1 MSGGST
7 WATHSTHLC
16 GEDVRVRATP
26 GGGTKT
32 RCKVVEDPQRK
43 PSLTLLDP
51 ADVPALMGRKPACRA
66 LSRALFPLLG
76 ADRK

>member
-1 MSGGST
+1 M
-7 WATHSTHLC
+7 ATVH
-16 GEDVRVRATP
+16 
-26 GGGTKT
+26 KT
-32 RCKVVEDPQRK
+32 RGKVVEDPQRK

-66 LSRALFPLLG
+66 LSGALFPLLG